1 MFRRVILPEPAACL
15 ASKLGVGSSSS
26 SILIGFFFFFFVG
39 RFNTCNKEEV
49 KSHELTDVF

>member
-39 RFNTCNKEEV
+39 RFNTCNEEEV